1 MVTTDNRGP
10 QQRVDELR
18 SMIDRLNHAYYI
30 LDQPEATDD
39 EYDRL
44 MNELRSIE
52 SEHPELVSPES
63 PTQRIGTVLDG
74 GFAEVRHPVQLMSL
88 SNVYNEAEL
97 IAWAA
102 RAERFAGGATL
113 SFVTEAKIDGLAL
126 ALTYIEGRLEHAATR
141 GDGSV
146 GEDVTGNV
154 RTIRSI
160 PVRLRAVEGQTVPER
175 VEIRG
180 ECYISRADFAR
191 LNDGLIEAGTRPFMN
206 PRNAAAGSLR
216 QKDPAVTSR
225 RPLRFIA
232 YQVGYV
238 ENGPLLGSH
247 HAALDWM
254 RASGFD
260 ASPDYQ
266 THPDIASVWV
276 AMQSWQERRHSL
288 AFEADG
294 VVVKVDDLHQ
304 QQEIGFVARDPRWAT
319 AYKFPA
325 LQTTTKLLDIVVNI
339 GRTGSLNPLAH
350 LEPVAIGGVMVS
362 RATLHNED
370 LIASLDL
377 RIGDTVIVQR
387 AGDVIPQIVSVIPER
402 RTGDEVVWRMPD
414 HCPVC
419 GFPTI
424 RREGESARYCTNP
437 ECPERLRQE
446 LLHFVSRG
454 AMDISGL
461 GDKLIT
467 RFIELGMIHDAAD
480 IYALDWD
487 RIGQLERLGEKSA
500 TKLREAVEGSKVQP
514 LQRLIFAL
522 GIIHVGERA
531 ARLLA
536 ERFGS
541 LQTLAASSVEEIA
554 AIGGIGTVLAES
566 IVAWFAEDRNQTL
579 ITKLIDRGVM
589 TDERVEGES
598 TSHRLAGQSF
608 VLTGRLSTMTRPEA
622 EERLRRAGASVTG
635 SVSKKTTYLVAGE
648 DAGSKEARARELGTT
663 IIDEATLV
671 RLLAGEDIAD
681 STIGQDEPVQ
691 KPGPEGT
698 G

>member
-1 MVTTDNRGP
+1 MEPSSNQAA

-18 SMIDRLNHAYYI
+18 STIDRLNHAYYI

-44 MNELRSIE
+44 MNELRSLE
-52 SEHPELVSPES
+52 TAHPELVSPES
-63 PTQRIGTVLDG
+63 PTQRVGAVLDG

-88 SNVYNEAEL
+88 SNVYNRDEL
-97 IAWAA
+97 VAWSQRAA
-102 RAERFAGGATL
+102 RFAGGAGL
-113 SFVTEAKIDGLAL
+113 SFVSEAKIDGLAL
-126 ALTYIEGRLEHAATR
+126 ALTYVDGRLDHAATR

-160 PVRLRAVEGQTVPER
+160 PVRLQEVDGVPIPGQ

-180 ECYISRADFAR
+180 EVYIARSDFTR
-191 LNDGLIEAGTRPFMN
+191 LNDGLIEAGSRPFMN

-216 QKDPAVTSR
+216 QKDPAITAR

-232 YQVGYV
+232 YQVGYL
-238 ENGPLLGSH
+238 EQGATLGSH
-247 HAALDWM
+247 HAALEWM

-260 ASPDYQ
+260 ASPGSGR
-266 THPDIASVWV
+266 HADIDSVW
-276 AMQSWQERRHSL
+276 ASIERWQDRRHAL

-304 QQEIGFVARDPRWAT
+304 QQEIGFVAREPRWAT

-325 LQTTTKLLDIVVNI
+325 LQTTTVLKDIVVNI
-339 GRTGSLNPLAH
+339 GRTGSLNPLAI
-350 LEPVAIGGVMVS
+350 LEPVQIGGVTVS

-387 AGDVIPQIVSVIPER
+387 AGDVIPQIVSVLPER
-402 RTGDEVVWRMPD
+402 RTGDEVPWHMPE

-419 GFPTI
+419 GFPTV
-424 RREGESARYCTNP
+424 RREGEAARYCTNP

-461 GDKLIT
+461 GDRLIT
-467 RFIELGMIHDAAD
+467 RFIALGMIHDASD
-480 IYALDWD
+480 IYALDWE
-487 RIGQLERLGEKSA
+487 RIGELERLGEKSA
-500 TKLREAVEGSKVQP
+500 AKLREAVETSRERP

-522 GIIHVGERA
+522 GIVHVGERA

-536 ERFGS
+536 ERYGS
-541 LQTLAASSVEEIA
+541 LEALGAATVEDIA
-554 AIGGIGTVLAES
+554 SIGGIGSVLAAS
-566 IVAWFAEDRNQTL
+566 IVAWFAEERNQRLVASL
-579 ITKLIDRGVM
+579 IERGVR
-589 TDERVEGES
+589 TDERVEGAPS
-598 TSHRLAGQSF
+598 SSRLAGQSF
-608 VLTGRLSTMTRPEA
+608 VLTGRLTTMTRPEA
-622 EERLRRAGASVTG
+622 EERLRRAGAAVSG
-635 SVSKKTTYLVAGE
+635 SVSKKTTHLVAGE
-648 DAGSKEARARELGTT
+648 DAGSKAARARELGTT
-663 IIDEATLV
+663 VIDEAELV
-671 RLLAGEDIAD
+671 RLLTGDPAEQETEGEPDLNESAV
-681 STIGQDEPVQ
+681 SAT
-691 KPGPEGT
+691 
-698 G
+698 

>member
-1 MVTTDNRGP
+1 MVTTDNRGQ

-18 SMIDRLNHAYYI
+18 TTIDRLNHAYYI

-44 MNELRSIE
+44 MSELQAIE
-52 SEHPELVSPES
+52 SDHPELVSPES

-88 SNVYNEAEL
+88 SNVYSEAEL
-97 IAWAA
+97 IAWSA
-102 RAERFAGGATL
+102 RAERFAGGAAL
-113 SFVTEAKIDGLAL
+113 SYVTEAKIDGLAL
-126 ALTYIEGRLEHAATR
+126 ALTYIDGRLDHAATR

-146 GEDVTGNV
+146 GEDVTANV

-160 PVRLRAVEGQTVPER
+160 PARLRASEGQAPPER

-180 ECYISRADFAR
+180 ECYIARTAFAR
-191 LNDGLIEAGTRPFMN
+191 LNDGLIAAGSRPFMN

-216 QKDPAVTSR
+216 QKDPAITSR

-232 YQVGYV
+232 YQVGYI
-238 ENGPLLGSH
+238 EGGPVLASH
-247 HAALDWM
+247 HAALEWM
-254 RASGFD
+254 RTCGFD
-260 ASPDYQ
+260 ASPDFE
-266 THPDIASVWV
+266 THEEVGSVWAAIQV
-276 AMQSWQERRHSL
+276 WQARRNEL

-304 QQEIGFVARDPRWAT
+304 QHEIGFVARDPRWAT

-325 LQTTTKLLDIVVNI
+325 LQTTTKLTNIVVNI

-377 RIGDTVIVQR
+377 RIGDTVVVQR
-387 AGDVIPQIVSVIPER
+387 AGDVIPQIVSVLTER
-402 RTGDEVVWRMPD
+402 RTGDEVIWRMPD

-419 GFPTI
+419 GFLTI
-424 RREGESARYCTNP
+424 RHEGESARYCTNP

-467 RFIELGMIHDAAD
+467 RFIDLGMIHDAAD
-480 IYALDWD
+480 IYALDWE
-487 RIGQLERLGEKSA
+487 RIGQLERLGDKSA
-500 TKLREAVEGSKVQP
+500 AKLREAVEGSKVQP

-541 LQTLAASSVEEIA
+541 LQALSVASADDIA
-554 AIGGIGTVLAES
+554 VIGGIGNVLAES
-566 IVAWFAEDRNQTL
+566 IVAWFAEERNQTL
-579 ITKLIDRGVM
+579 VTKLIDRGVM
-589 TDERVEGES
+589 TDERVEGDS
-598 TSHRLAGQSF
+598 SSSRLAGQSF
-608 VLTGRLSTMTRPEA
+608 VLTGRLTTMTRPEA
-622 EERLRRAGASVTG
+622 EERLRRAGANVTG

-663 IIDEATLV
+663 IIDEATLA
-671 RLLAGEDIAD
+671 RLLAGDTGSVE
-681 STIGQDEPVQ
+681 SEPDEPDLA
-691 KPGPEGT
+691 T
-698 G
+698 

>member
-1 MVTTDNRGP
+1 MVTTDNRAS

-18 SMIDRLNHAYYI
+18 TVIDRLNHAYYI
-30 LDQPEATDD
+30 LDRPEATDD

-44 MNELRSIE
+44 MSELRAVE

-63 PTQRIGTVLDG
+63 PTQRVGTALDG

-88 SNVYNEAEL
+88 SNVYSEDEL

-113 SFVTEAKIDGLAL
+113 SWVTEAKIDGLAL
-126 ALTYIEGRLEHAATR
+126 ALTYIDGRLDHAATR

-160 PVRLRAVEGQTVPER
+160 PVRLRAVEGEAMPGR

-180 ECYISRADFAR
+180 ECYISRGDFAR
-191 LNDGLIEAGTRPFMN
+191 LNDGLIEAGARPFMN

-216 QKDPAVTSR
+216 QKDPAITAR

-238 ENGPLLGSH
+238 ENGPPLTSH
-247 HAALDWM
+247 HGALDWM
-254 RASGFD
+254 RARGFD
-260 ASPDYQ
+260 ASPGSA
-266 THPDIASVWV
+266 THPDIASVWA
-276 AMQSWQERRHSL
+276 AMRSWQERRHAL

-294 VVVKVDDLHQ
+294 VVVKVDDLYQ
-304 QQEIGFVARDPRWAT
+304 QEEIGFVAREPRWAT

-325 LQTTTKLLDIVVNI
+325 LQTTTRLTDIVVNI

-387 AGDVIPQIVSVIPER
+387 AGDVIPQIVSVLEER
-402 RTGDEVVWRMPD
+402 RTGDEVPWRMPD

-419 GFPTI
+419 GSPTV

-461 GDKLIT
+461 GDRLIT

-487 RIGQLERLGEKSA
+487 QVGQLERLGEKSA

-514 LQRLIFAL
+514 LKRLIFAL
-522 GIIHVGERA
+522 GIVHVGERA

-541 LQTLAASSVEEIA
+541 LRALAAATVEEIA
-554 AIGGIGTVLAES
+554 AIGGIGNVLAES
-566 IVAWFAEDRNQTL
+566 IVAWFAEPRNRTL
-579 ITKLIDRGVM
+579 IAKLVDRGVL
-589 TDERVEGES
+589 TDERVEGAS
-598 TSHRLAGQSF
+598 SSNRLAGQSF

-635 SVSKKTTYLVAGE
+635 SISKKTTYLVAGE
-648 DAGSKEARARELGTT
+648 DAGSKEARAREQGTT
-663 IIDEATLV
+663 IIDEATLA
-671 RLLAGEDIAD
+671 RLLAGEDIDAA
-681 STIGQDEPVQ
+681 SGGSENS
-691 KPGPEGT
+691 GPEGT